1 MTSPNAS
8 PGSSRPFADRAGSH
22 RGVVW
27 IRARGGRTLSGVTRR
42 PGQRPRGGPAGLH
55 AVPPARRLADLG
67 VADSDTLLASAD
79 GALEDVVAVLPA
91 RVALAGP
98 AGLPGP
104 PVDATGLRDR
114 HTAQR
119 GVRFAALAAGADD
132 LRAAADRVR
141 ARHRALAEEAGTLWE
156 RWSGPSADEV
166 ADRVVSLGR
175 AAHEIVML
183 LEETAETVEGAG
195 LAVADDVVVRAEAAD
210 ELAADLPAPPGD
222 TDTAAAR
229 TWAADLDARL
239 HRYLG
244 AADRTDRAIAATWRD
259 LAERIGVLRRLSGDE
274 GTDDPVDGAVAGALP
289 PELLALPE
297 ILAALGPLT
306 GDTGPDDDTDPDDPP
321 GPGSLRPSTTRGR
334 PGRRCP

>member
-1 MTSPNAS
+1 M
-8 PGSSRPFADRAGSH
+8 
-22 RGVVW
+22 
-27 IRARGGRTLSGVTRR
+27 TRR
-42 PGQRPRGGPAGLH
+42 PGHRSRGGAAGLR

-67 VADSDTLLASAD
+67 AADSDTLLAAAD
-79 GALEDVVAVLPA
+79 DAVETVVAVLPA

-98 AGLPGP
+98 AGLPAP
-104 PVDATGLRDR
+104 PVDAEGLRRR
-114 HTAQR
+114 HTAQT

-132 LRAAADRVR
+132 LRAAAERVR

-156 RWSGPSADEV
+156 RWSGPSAEEV

-175 AAHEIVML
+175 AAHEIVTL

-195 LAVADDVVVRAEAAD
+195 LAVADDVTARAEAAE
-210 ELAADLPAPPGD
+210 ELAAELPVPPAG

-239 HRYLG
+239 HTYLG

-259 LAERIGVLRRLSGDE
+259 LAERIGVLRRLSGDDGADE
-274 GTDDPVDGAVAGALP
+274 PVDDPVAGALP

-306 GDTGPDDDTDPDDPP
+306 GDVPDDDPDPDDDPP
-321 GPGSLRPSTTRGR
+321 GPGLGIVQTVDDSR
-334 PGRRCP
+334 

>member
-1 MTSPNAS
+1 
-8 PGSSRPFADRAGSH
+8 
-22 RGVVW
+22 
-27 IRARGGRTLSGVTRR
+27 
-42 PGQRPRGGPAGLH
+42 
-55 AVPPARRLADLG
+55 VPPARRLADLG

-79 GALEDVVAVLPA
+79 GAVDDVVAVLPA
-91 RVALAGP
+91 RIALAGP
-98 AGLPGP
+98 AGLPAP
-104 PVDATGLRDR
+104 PVDATGLRSR

-156 RWSGPSADEV
+156 RWSGPSAEDV

-175 AAHEIVML
+175 AAHEIVTL

-195 LAVADDVVVRAEAAD
+195 LAVADDVVARAEAAG
-210 ELAADLPAPPGD
+210 ELAEGLPAPPAD
-222 TDTAAAR
+222 TDTVAAR
-229 TWAADLDARL
+229 AWAADLDARL

-244 AADRTDRAIAATWRD
+244 AADRTDRSIAATWRD
-259 LAERIGVLRRLSGDE
+259 LAERIGVLRALSGD
-274 GTDDPVDGAVAGALP
+274 DGPDEPADGSVAGALP

-306 GDTGPDDDTDPDDPP
+306 GDGPDPGTDDPEDPDDDPP
-321 GPGSLRPSTTRGR
+321 GRALGVAQTVDDSR
-334 PGRRCP
+334 